1 MKSAL
6 LLPLFLSGGTAF
18 SPPARSS
25 SIQRYQTGTT
35 TMNQMALEVVDEDS
49 TEGAS
54 TDPFDTYMA
63 TSDQKTIAI
72 RDISTGS
79 GTQTVGDSDSQ
90 MLQISFTSN
99 FVESKFTAN
108 LKEFDV
114 SSMVFKTG
122 ERRCLPGLE
131 EGLKGMKVGGKRYV
145 KVPPNRG
152 YGSKLYLCMG
162 CNSIIYRS
170 I

>member
-1 MKSAL
+1 MK
-6 LLPLFLSGGTAF
+6 
-18 SPPARSS
+18 
-25 SIQRYQTGTT
+25 
-35 TMNQMALEVVDEDS
+35 QMALEVVDEDS

-54 TDPFDTYMA
+54 TDPFDTYKA

-131 EGLKGMKVGGKRYV
+131 EGLKGMKVGGRRFV

-152 YGSKLYLCMG
+152 YGSKLYTELYDLHMC
-162 CNSIIYRS
+162 SILFYTFIY
-170 I
+170 

>member
-1 MKSAL
+1 MKSALL
-6 LLPLFLSGGTAF
+6 LLPLFLSGGAAF
-18 SPPARSS
+18 SPPSSSSTRSS
-25 SIQRYQTGTT
+25 SIQNRYQTGTT
-35 TMNQMALEVVDEDS
+35 TQMNQMALEVVDEDS

-54 TDPFDTYMA
+54 TDPFDTYKA

-72 RDISTGS
+72 RDITTGS
-79 GTQTVGDSDSQ
+79 GTQTVGDSDAQ

-122 ERRCLPGLE
+122 ETRCLPGLE

-152 YGSKLYLCMG
+152 YGSKLYLCMV
-162 CNSIIYRS
+162 CL
-170 I
+170 